1 MKKERQ
7 KVQNLL
13 NELKVSQENLNKY
26 KLTYVP
32 QENVNELESS
42 VKQLQVT
49 IRGHE
54 SQDQEQKKLIQELKM
69 SVNDKQM
76 NIYEL
81 TRLANE

>member
-1 MKKERQ
+1 M
-7 KVQNLL
+7 QNLL

-54 SQDQEQKKLIQELKM
+54 SQDQEQKKVI
-69 SVNDKQM
+69 
-76 NIYEL
+76 
-81 TRLANE
+81 